1 MRSTFIYCL
10 MLVAALLSGCT
21 AKTTLKG
28 HVVDPLNGTITD
40 AAIVIKEG
48 KIASIT
54 PCEVAADA
62 PFYMPGWVDA
72 HVHIESSMMLP
83 TEFARIAKRHGTI
96 AVIADPHEIANVL
109 GVPGVELMLDDA
121 KKADFY
127 FAFMAPSCVPA
138 CSADIE
144 TSGAVLDVEDVKAL
158 LAREDIYGLGEMM
171 NFPGVLSGDSAVMAK
186 IEACLALGKQVD
198 GHAPGLLGEARMQ
211 YAAAGITTDHECSTI
226 EEARAAVAAGM
237 FVQIREGSAALNYN
251 ALHPILG
258 EAPELAMFATD
269 DAHPTDLLLGHIDDH
284 VRTSL
289 ALGYPL
295 MNILQAASVNPIRH
309 YKLPCG
315 LLQVGDAADLIAI
328 SDTTPKFRVLETY
341 IKGVK
346 HKEEGIRKKEEGV
359 KMMNVCVAKPI
370 SVEDIVVNGVNG
382 DNGDA
387 SLNGGKVHQIVAED
401 CSLLTEHY
409 VGPLDEESNK
419 IVNYNRYTEGAR
431 PSVGYIRGFKMRR
444 GAFAQ
449 TIAHD
454 CHNIMAIGANDE
466 DLVRVINRVIE
477 LGGGIVATDGE
488 ITQELALPI
497 AGLISPLPAEEL
509 DVLNLSLE
517 RLVQSCGCEMDSP
530 FITLGFMA
538 LPVIPCLKQT
548 DKGLFD
554 ATVWH
559 VL

>member
-1 MRSTFIYCL
+1 MKKSLFIISMLAIL
-10 MLVAALLSGCT
+10 MSACT
-21 AKTTLKG
+21 SKTTLRG
-28 HVVDPLNGTITD
+28 HVVDPVNGTITD
-40 AAIVIKEG
+40 AEIVIADG
-48 KIASIT
+48 RIQSIT
-54 PCEVAADA
+54 PSEVAADA
-62 PFYMPGWVDA
+62 PFYMPGWVDS
-72 HVHIESSMMLP
+72 HMHIESSMMLP

-109 GVPGVELMLDDA
+109 GIPGVELMLDDA
-121 KKADFY
+121 KGADFY

-158 LAREDIYGLGEMM
+158 LARDDIYGLGEMM
-171 NFPGVLSGDSAVMAK
+171 NFPGVLNGDSAVMAK
-186 IEACLALGKQVD
+186 IAASLALGKPVD
-198 GHAPGLLGEARMQ
+198 GHAPGLVGEARMQ
-211 YAAAGITTDHECSTI
+211 YAAAGISTDHECSTI

-269 DAHPTDLLLGHIDDH
+269 DSHPTDLLLGHIDDH
-284 VRTSL
+284 VRRSL

-309 YKLPCG
+309 YHLPCG

-328 SDTTPKFRVLETY
+328 SDTTPDFRVLATY
-341 IKGVK
+341 IKGK
-346 HKEEGIRKKEEGV
+346 RNKDEGV
-359 KMMNVCVAKPI
+359 RSKEVVAKTMNICVAQPI
-370 SVEDIVVNGVNG
+370 SVEDLRVNDENDGM
-382 DNGDA
+382 
-387 SLNGGKVHQIVAED
+387 VHQIVAED

-409 VGPLDEESNK
+409 VGLLDEESNK

-477 LGGGIVATDGE
+477 LGGGIVVTDGE
-488 ITQELALPI
+488 VMEELPLPI
-497 AGLISPLPAEEL
+497 AGLISPLSTEEL
-509 DVLNLSLE
+509 DVLNLRLE
-517 RLVQSCGCEMDSP
+517 RMVQSCGCEMDSP

-559 VL
+559 IL

>member
-1 MRSTFIYCL
+1 MD
-10 MLVAALLSGCT
+10 LLSIILISIGLAMDCFAVST
-21 AKTTLKG
+21 AKGLQHARWSMWAVLMAVLFDLFQGGMPLIGYFAGTL
-28 HVVDPLNGTITD
+28 
-40 AAIVIKEG
+40 
-48 KIASIT
+48 
-54 PCEVAADA
+54 
-62 PFYMPGWVDA
+62 F
-72 HVHIESSMMLP
+72 
-83 TEFARIAKRHGTI
+83 
-96 AVIADPHEIANVL
+96 
-109 GVPGVELMLDDA
+109 
-121 KKADFY
+121 ADFFSR
-127 FAFMAPSCVPA
+127 FAPWIA
-138 CSADIE
+138 
-144 TSGAVLDVEDVKAL
+144 LAL
-158 LAREDIYGLGEMM
+158 LAFIGGKMIWESVKGE
-171 NFPGVLSGDSAVMAK
+171 N
-186 IEACLALGKQVD
+186 
-198 GHAPGLLGEARMQ
+198 GE
-211 YAAAGITTDHECSTI
+211 
-226 EEARAAVAAGM
+226 
-237 FVQIREGSAALNYN
+237 
-251 ALHPILG
+251 
-258 EAPELAMFATD
+258 
-269 DAHPTDLLLGHIDDH
+269 
-284 VRTSL
+284 
-289 ALGYPL
+289 
-295 MNILQAASVNPIRH
+295 
-309 YKLPCG
+309 
-315 LLQVGDAADLIAI
+315 
-328 SDTTPKFRVLETY
+328 
-341 IKGVK
+341 
-346 HKEEGIRKKEEGV
+346 
-359 KMMNVCVAKPI
+359 
-370 SVEDIVVNGVNG
+370 
-382 DNGDA
+382 NGDA

-559 VL
+559 IL

>member
-1 MRSTFIYCL
+1 MKKSLFIISLLAIL
-10 MLVAALLSGCT
+10 MSACT
-21 AKTTLKG
+21 SKTTLRG
-28 HVVDPLNGTITD
+28 HVVDPVNGTITD
-40 AAIVIKEG
+40 AEIVIADG
-48 KIASIT
+48 RIQSIT
-54 PCEVAADA
+54 PSEVAADA
-62 PFYMPGWVDA
+62 PFYMPGWVDS

-109 GVPGVELMLDDA
+109 GIPGVELMLDDA
-121 KKADFY
+121 KGADFY

-138 CSADIE
+138 CTADIE

-158 LAREDIYGLGEMM
+158 LARDDIYGLGEMM

-186 IEACLALGKQVD
+186 IAASLALGKPVD
-198 GHAPGLLGEARMQ
+198 GHAPGLVGEARMQ
-211 YAAAGITTDHECSTI
+211 YAAAGISTDHECSTI

-269 DAHPTDLLLGHIDDH
+269 DSHPTDLLLGHIDDH
-284 VRTSL
+284 VRRSL

-309 YKLPCG
+309 YHLPCG

-328 SDTTPKFRVLETY
+328 SDTTPDFRVLATY
-341 IKGVK
+341 IKGK
-346 HKEEGIRKKEEGV
+346 RNKEEGV
-359 KMMNVCVAKPI
+359 RKKEVVAKTMNVCVAQPI
-370 SVEDIVVNGVNG
+370 SVEDLRVNDVNDG
-382 DNGDA
+382 NDGM
-387 SLNGGKVHQIVAED
+387 VHQIVAED

-419 IVNYNRYTEGAR
+419 IVNYNRYTEGTR
-431 PSVGYIRGFKMRR
+431 PSVGYIRGFKMHR

-454 CHNIMAIGANDE
+454 CHNIMAIGTNDE

-477 LGGGIVATDGE
+477 LGGGIVVTDGE
-488 ITQELALPI
+488 VMEELPLPI
-497 AGLISPLPAEEL
+497 AGLISPLSTEEL
-509 DVLNLSLE
+509 DVLNLRLE
-517 RLVQSCGCEMDSP
+517 KMVQSCGCEMDSP

-559 VL
+559 IL

>member
-1 MRSTFIYCL
+1 MKKSLFIISLLAIL
-10 MLVAALLSGCT
+10 MSACT
-21 AKTTLKG
+21 SKTTLRG
-28 HVVDPLNGTITD
+28 HVVDPVNGTITD
-40 AAIVIKEG
+40 AEIVIADG
-48 KIASIT
+48 RIQSIT
-54 PCEVAADA
+54 PSDVAADA
-62 PFYMPGWVDA
+62 PFYMPGWVDS

-109 GVPGVELMLDDA
+109 GIPGVELMLDDA
-121 KKADFY
+121 KGADFY

-158 LAREDIYGLGEMM
+158 LARDDIYGLGEMM
-171 NFPGVLSGDSAVMAK
+171 NFPGVLNGDSAVMAK
-186 IEACLALGKQVD
+186 IAASLALGKPVD
-198 GHAPGLLGEARMQ
+198 GHAPGLVGEARMQ
-211 YAAAGITTDHECSTI
+211 YAAAGISTDHECSTI

-269 DAHPTDLLLGHIDDH
+269 DSHPTDLLLGHIDDH
-284 VRTSL
+284 VRRSL

-309 YKLPCG
+309 YQLPCG

-328 SDTTPKFRVLETY
+328 SDTTPDFRVLATY
-341 IKGVK
+341 IKGK
-346 HKEEGIRKKEEGV
+346 RNKEEGV
-359 KMMNVCVAKPI
+359 RRKEVVAKTMNICVAQPI
-370 SVEDIVVNGVNG
+370 SVEDLRVNDENDGM
-382 DNGDA
+382 
-387 SLNGGKVHQIVAED
+387 VHQIVAED

-409 VGPLDEESNK
+409 VGLLDEESNK

-477 LGGGIVATDGE
+477 LGGGIVVTDGE
-488 ITQELALPI
+488 VMEELSLPI
-497 AGLISPLPAEEL
+497 AGLISPLSTEEL
-509 DVLNLSLE
+509 DVLNLRLE
-517 RLVQSCGCEMDSP
+517 KMVQSCGCEMDSP

-559 VL
+559 IL